1 MIRLFGFRI
10 FTQKD
15 INELNSK
22 FNSINESLSKINL
35 FLGQGIDRIDKNTG
49 QLVSFEQKFKKSME
63 FIGRNLPLK
72 RVRKKFRK
80 ITEW

>member
-15 INELNSK
+15 VDELNNK
-22 FNSINESLSKINL
+22 FSSMNESLNKINI
-35 FLGQGIDRIDKNTG
+35 FLGQGQERIDKNTE
-49 QLVSFEQKFKKSME
+49 QLVSFETKFKTGME

-72 RVRKKFRK
+72 LVRKKFRK